1 MKRVVV
7 TGLGLVTPLGC
18 GVDQN
23 WSNLISGLSGGVK
36 ISKFDP
42 TNFKC
47 KVACEVQLGSASDGK
62 FNPEEWIEKKEIKK
76 IDEFI
81 QFSMAASDQA
91 FRDSKIEIT
100 SNLSSRAGCIIGSGI
115 GGLPGIEKTSI
126 DYFIDNHYLIF
137 SIVALFQSNTCDY
150 LVLNETGS
158 AIWNALKTQLTL
170 PELCKHLEEE
180 YEVTSDECKSAIE
193 TWLEA
198 ALEKKVIAVVE
209 D

>member
-1 MKRVVV
+1 MVSGTKR
-7 TGLGLVTPLGC
+7 
-18 GVDQN
+18 
-23 WSNLISGLSGGVK
+23 
-36 ISKFDP
+36 
-42 TNFKC
+42 FKQHSQAIC
-47 KVACEVQLGSASDGK
+47 TELDG
-62 FNPEEWIEKKEIKK
+62 E
-76 IDEFI
+76 
-81 QFSMAASDQA
+81 
-91 FRDSKIEIT
+91 
-100 SNLSSRAGCIIGSGI
+100 
-115 GGLPGIEKTSI
+115 
-126 DYFIDNHYLIF
+126 
-137 SIVALFQSNTCDY
+137 VALFQSNTCDY